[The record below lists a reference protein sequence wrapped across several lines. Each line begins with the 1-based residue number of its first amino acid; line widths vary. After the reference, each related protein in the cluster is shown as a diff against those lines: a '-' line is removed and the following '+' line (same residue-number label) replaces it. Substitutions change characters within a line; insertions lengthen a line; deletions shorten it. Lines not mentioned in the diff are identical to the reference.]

1 MKRFFIYCLMLICI
15 CVVGCTDKGSA
26 QQEPNPPSE
35 VQDPDSPN
43 EDQENPD
50 TPSEDQQDPD
60 SSDEDQQE
68 PETPSES
75 QSFSVP
81 MSHILICCRSSNEGV
96 IKFKVG
102 DQWITDHSYKNIDHA
117 RAILSTIQEAGINDV
132 IIDLTNPSQWES
144 IPGSW
149 PGCQPNEGAL
159 WEIDTKDQ
167 IATIEQVCTELGM
180 HFVMFIGNPA
190 AHTLAYWNRVAKRIW
205 ENWANKEVYRK
216 YGFGDDR
223 PMLVVYYMGEDFWK
237 MYDAAPS
244 DEKNYLAKF
253 RIGTCQV
260 NSPMN
265 FGPTDGWGYRHKSS
279 SSDNKV
285 RFACPNEGVPPTDW
299 KTQHTAAVER
309 EGRMGRR
316 SNEYSIFGSYDDTCD
331 AIFWGIG
338 RYTRKPDR
346 VQTLSEQRSSG
357 CLLQRCQRLPHQP
370 DSGPIEFFIDH
381 INTQKEK
388 RPFSP

>member
-15 CVVGCTDKGSA
+15 CVVGCTDKGST

-68 PETPSES
+68 PEKPSES

-102 DQWITDHSYKNIDHA
+102 DEWITDHSYKNIDHA

-190 AHTLAYWNRVAKRIW
+190 AHTLAYWNGVAKRIW

-223 PMLVVYYMGEDFWK
+223 PMLVVFYMGEDFWK

-299 KTQHTAAVER
+299 KRSTLQQWKEKVEWAG
-309 EGRMGRR
+309 EAT
-316 SNEYSIFGSYDDTCD
+316 EYSIFGSYDDTCD
-331 AIFWGIG
+331 AIFWGIADTRESQTEYK
-338 RYTRKPDR
+338 RYPNNEAPDAYYNVVKDYLTNR
-346 VQTLSEQRSSG
+346 
-357 CLLQRCQRLPHQP
+357 
-370 DSGPIEFFIDH
+370 
-381 INTQKEK
+381 TQAQ
-388 RPFSP
+388 

>member
-15 CVVGCTDKGSA
+15 CVVGCTDKGST

-68 PETPSES
+68 PEKPSES

-102 DQWITDHSYKNIDHA
+102 DEWITDHSYKNIDHA

-190 AHTLAYWNRVAKRIW
+190 AHTLAYWNGVAKRIW

-223 PMLVVYYMGEDFWK
+223 PMLVVFYMGEDFWK

-244 DEKNYLAKF
+244 DEK
-253 RIGTCQV
+253 
-260 NSPMN
+260 
-265 FGPTDGWGYRHKSS
+265 
-279 SSDNKV
+279 
-285 RFACPNEGVPPTDW
+285 
-299 KTQHTAAVER
+299 
-309 EGRMGRR
+309 
-316 SNEYSIFGSYDDTCD
+316 
-331 AIFWGIG
+331 
-338 RYTRKPDR
+338 
-346 VQTLSEQRSSG
+346 
-357 CLLQRCQRLPHQP
+357 
-370 DSGPIEFFIDH
+370 
-381 INTQKEK
+381 
-388 RPFSP
+388 